1 MQYYILDGILTTDQ
15 AAASKASEKGFNW
28 QDRDTT
34 EAPETATLDAVLTA
48 SYVPALGGST
58 AGLDALCTDLVLQ
71 GLRLRRKAT
80 GAGTV
85 AKYDLDG
92 AMTTAAWAVM
102 DSQAYWD
109 LETQD
114 LVVSGGAAFAGDLM
128 VLP

>member
-1 MQYYILDGILTTDQ
+1 M
-15 AAASKASEKGFNW
+15 
-28 QDRDTT
+28 
-34 EAPETATLDAVLTA
+34 LTA

-114 LVVSGGAAFAGDLM
+114 LVVSGGATFAGDLM